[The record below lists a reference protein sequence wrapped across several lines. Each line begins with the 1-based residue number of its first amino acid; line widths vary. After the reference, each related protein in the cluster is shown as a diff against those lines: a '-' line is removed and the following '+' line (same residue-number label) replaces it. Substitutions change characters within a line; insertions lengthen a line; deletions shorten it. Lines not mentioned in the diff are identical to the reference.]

1 MEEQRYRSAS
11 GAPIALRRRQH
22 SASCR
27 ELAVRCPRLQ
37 LRSLSAATSAA
48 WLAAYG
54 LFVLS
59 EVPTAPRAAAAGPA
73 STRLPPSPPPPLRG
87 SDAEGW
93 RGGPALSLR
102 PARIPEWGGVIEG
115 PWLSSDRVGG
125 SVCPQSPP
133 AWREPCSLCPAAP
146 REWAVLA
153 KEGGTVVYPRPPPCS
168 QNAEVVDGDEYV
180 VKKRG
185 PCKAVAWVPLVASQM
200 PLLVRS
206 PLPDRVDVCTSWV
219 MPSAFLWVHI
229 TDVYLERWVV
239 GVWNKEYIEEGEWLL
254 IPKGVFLSDSRE
266 RCTVSVIYLLMFLSQ
281 GSKTLAVQIS

>member
-87 SDAEGW
+87 SDAEG
-93 RGGPALSLR
+93 
-102 PARIPEWGGVIEG
+102 
-115 PWLSSDRVGG
+115 
-125 SVCPQSPP
+125 
-133 AWREPCSLCPAAP
+133 
-146 REWAVLA
+146 
-153 KEGGTVVYPRPPPCS
+153 
-168 QNAEVVDGDEYV
+168 
-180 VKKRG
+180 
-185 PCKAVAWVPLVASQM
+185 
-200 PLLVRS
+200 
-206 PLPDRVDVCTSWV
+206 
-219 MPSAFLWVHI
+219 
-229 TDVYLERWVV
+229 
-239 GVWNKEYIEEGEWLL
+239 
-254 IPKGVFLSDSRE
+254 
-266 RCTVSVIYLLMFLSQ
+266 
-281 GSKTLAVQIS
+281 